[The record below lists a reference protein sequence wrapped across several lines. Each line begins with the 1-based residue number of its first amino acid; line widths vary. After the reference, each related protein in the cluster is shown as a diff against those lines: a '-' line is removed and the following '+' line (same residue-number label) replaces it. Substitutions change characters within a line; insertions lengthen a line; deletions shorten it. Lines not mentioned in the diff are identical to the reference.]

1 MKPKHKKAYM
11 KTAEVFA
18 ECSIGERLKVGA
30 VIVKDNRIIS
40 CGYNAHAEHIGGPL
54 EGPDGLTL
62 PWVRH
67 AEKSAL
73 MGLLRAGIS
82 PKDADIFITHS
93 PCQLCAIDLVDA
105 GIKRVYFKHQYRD
118 LTGVQYL
125 KSNNIWVEQ
134 YD

>member
-1 MKPKHKKAYM
+1 M

-18 ECSIGERLKVGA
+18 ECSVGERLKVGA

-118 LTGVQYL
+118 LAGVQYL